1 MAVLPDFRLEAYLAQ
16 WEFAARYH
24 MTASD
29 AESISLAELL
39 KLAEPSDREA
49 FEQLWL
55 GYLPPAGSEALRDS
69 IASTYTAVSSDNV
82 LVFAGGGEAI
92 YAALHALLQPDDHAI
107 VITPTYQSLETVALS
122 LSKITGIALDADSG
136 WKLDLN
142 EVRDAVRSNSKL
154 IAINFPN
161 NPTGKVLPLAEFDQL
176 VEICREHGL
185 WLLSDEVYR
194 LSERPL
200 SRTLPAAVDRY
211 ERGLSLSVVS
221 KVYGLPGLRIG
232 WIASQDRDLLQR
244 MERIKHYLSICN
256 ASPSETLAVIA
267 LKAGARLLDRN
278 RALIEAN
285 LKCVEKFFAEFPD
298 LFEWNDPDGGM
309 VAYPRYKGTDG
320 VEKFTQHLIAE
331 ANVLLLP
338 ASIFQSEV
346 TSLPQDRFRIGYGR
360 SYVPAGLDAMRD
372 WLAKQKLRYDK

>member
-55 GYLPPAGSEALRDS
+55 GYLPPAGSEALRDA

-82 LVFAGGGEAI
+82 LAFAGGGEAI
-92 YAALHALLQPDDHAI
+92 YTALHALLQPDDHAI
-107 VITPTYQSLETVALS
+107 VITPTYQSLETIALS

-142 EVRDAVRSNSKL
+142 EVRDAVRSNTKL

-161 NPTGKVLPLAEFDQL
+161 NPTGKVLSLAEFDQL

-200 SRTLPAAVDRY
+200 SLTLPAAVDRY

-232 WIASQDRDLLQR
+232 WIASRDRDLLQR

-256 ASPSETLAVIA
+256 ASPSEALAVIA
-267 LKAGARLLDRN
+267 LKAGARILDRN
-278 RALIEAN
+278 RALIDSN
-285 LKCVEKFFAEFPD
+285 LKYVEEFFAKFPD
-298 LFEWNDPDGGM
+298 LFEWSTPDAGM
-309 VAYPRYKGTDG
+309 VAYPRYKGSDG
-320 VEKFTQHLIAE
+320 VETMAHRLIEE
-331 ANVLLLP
+331 ANVLVLP
-338 ASIFQSEV
+338 ASIFQSEL
-346 TSLPQDRFRIGYGR
+346 TPLPQDRFRIGYGR
-360 SYVPAGLDAMRD
+360 SFVPAGLEAMSE
-372 WLAKQKLRYDK
+372 WLTKQKLRCDK